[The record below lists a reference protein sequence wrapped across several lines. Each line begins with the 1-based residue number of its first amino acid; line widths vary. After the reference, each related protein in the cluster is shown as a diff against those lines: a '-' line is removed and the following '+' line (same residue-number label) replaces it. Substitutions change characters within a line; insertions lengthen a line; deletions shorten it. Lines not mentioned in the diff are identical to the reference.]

1 MTIFSV
7 PNLGHVSND
16 FSERVNRNYPLD
28 CRENK
33 GVPEKIY
40 TCFINFTKAFDFV
53 DHNKMK
59 KILKV
64 MEIPDHLT
72 CLLRNL
78 YAGQEATVGIMD
90 QWTGSKLGKEYVKA
104 IYCHPA
110 YLSYMQSTSCEML
123 GWMNHS
129 WNQDFW
135 EKCQSPLICR

>member
-78 YAGQEATVGIMD
+78 YAGQEATELDMEEL
-90 QWTGSKLGKEYVKA
+90 TGER
-104 IYCHPA
+104 
-110 YLSYMQSTSCEML
+110 STSRL
-123 GWMNHS
+123 YIVIL
-129 WNQDFW
+129 
-135 EKCQSPLICR
+135 LI